1 MKWIQNFF
9 CNYTTSL
16 CCVIDTQH
24 DYTPT
29 VTCCLGN
36 KKRPKIPKLPCSPLP
51 MQTSGY
57 NSFLFFVFFF
67 NLIIAFKYAL
77 AISRRQMGLFILAVK
92 EHPFSSTYFLKYI
105 KRFKFRYLKL
115 PLDGTLLKHLPFQK
129 PFCSLPFHMPF
140 STSPDKIAQSKFQ
153 LKCLMVFTLSSNC

>member
-1 MKWIQNFF
+1 MITPLLSHAVWATKKDPKSPNFHALH
-9 CNYTTSL
+9 SL
-16 CCVIDTQH
+16 CKLQVII
-24 DYTPT
+24 
-29 VTCCLGN
+29 VFC
-36 KKRPKIPKLPCSPLP
+36 
-51 MQTSGY
+51 
-57 NSFLFFVFFF
+57 FLFFF

>member
-1 MKWIQNFF
+1 MLSGQ
-9 CNYTTSL
+9 
-16 CCVIDTQH
+16 Q
-24 DYTPT
+24 
-29 VTCCLGN
+29 
-36 KKRPKIPKLPCSPLP
+36 KRPQIPKLPCCPPS

-57 NSFLFFVFFF
+57 NSFFCFF

-92 EHPFSSTYFLKYI
+92 EHPFSSAYFLKYI

-115 PLDGTLLKHLPFQK
+115 PLDDTLLKHLPFQK
-129 PFCSLPFHMPF
+129 PFCSLPFHMSF